1 MRIEPFDRRANVASV
16 FCRIA
21 AGSNGPLPG
30 RTGSHE
36 CVGKVNLLAST
47 IGQRLV
53 ALVSY
58 DADNLHPLSLRRA
71 KADQNA
77 LADRR
82 LVREGL
88 IGELLVDDH
97 QVATRYVVRIGE
109 RASRDQGR
117 AHALKI
123 AGQHN
128 LKIHRLKLAGV
139 REGFLRTPADRTEVP
154 SQGKGKRGGDALD
167 AGDGA
172 QTLLDLMHKSGTL
185 FRCLSTSIP
194 KNLKGQ
200 ESARI
205 EARVNALQFKETPE
219 HQSRSDEQ
227 HERESDFRHHH
238 KFP

>member
-58 DADNLHPLSLRRA
+58 APDNLHPLSLRRA

-82 LVREGL
+82 LVREGF
-88 IGELLVDDH
+88 IGEIFEYDPPV
-97 QVATRYVVRIGE
+97 
-109 RASRDQGR
+109 ASR
-117 AHALKI
+117 HA
-123 AGQHN
+123 
-128 LKIHRLKLAGV
+128 V
-139 REGFLRTPADRTEVP
+139 FY
-154 SQGKGKRGGDALD
+154 
-167 AGDGA
+167 
-172 QTLLDLMHKSGTL
+172 
-185 FRCLSTSIP
+185 
-194 KNLKGQ
+194 
-200 ESARI
+200 
-205 EARVNALQFKETPE
+205 
-219 HQSRSDEQ
+219 
-227 HERESDFRHHH
+227 
-238 KFP
+238 